1 MPYRMPSTVQL
12 YLVRNTVPKDG
23 ADVVSLV
30 RLSGRLVDLLG
41 QGSLTLNNCD
51 YVVMDEAD
59 RMLDMGFEP
68 QITKVFAALPGVQA
82 EGSDNTDGGRQVR
95 PKPNRKTVCAVH
107 LEPGLNLISQRVYA
121 ARNAGVSHCSMGLTA
136 CAYGATDTAVHSD
149 VAQGRA

>member
-1 MPYRMPSTVQL
+1 MPLRMPYRMPSTVQL

-68 QITKVFAALPGVQA
+68 QVPFV
-82 EGSDNTDGGRQVR
+82 GSIRI
-95 PKPNRKTVCAVH
+95 A
-107 LEPGLNLISQRVYA
+107 GLST
-121 ARNAGVSHCSMGLTA
+121 S
-136 CAYGATDTAVHSD
+136 
-149 VAQGRA
+149 